1 MDEFLRR
8 IFAVIHSND
17 PVARALTLRTLG
29 LIASIVPEKK
39 QIHHTIRNALDSH
52 ESVELAAA
60 IFAAGKLY
68 FKDYPDRRANPGS
81 FWFSFIFSPYKE
93 VP

>member
-1 MDEFLRR
+1 MTLVGWTSKELFFQDKITNVDEFLRR

-60 IFAAGKLY
+60 IFAAG
-68 FKDYPDRRANPGS
+68 
-81 FWFSFIFSPYKE
+81 
-93 VP
+93 